1 MNKLVK
7 DSNFIS
13 IQKFIDKKVIDN
25 NGTLVGE
32 VKDLKVKLGQLD
44 IELIIAT
51 KTGEEMDIPWSDI
64 QSVEDFIILKKTV
77 KLPKSAAAPTPQPS
91 DTTICKNCGVETI
104 KRAKFCPKCGSDLK

>member
-1 MNKLVK
+1 MVK
-7 DSNFIS
+7 DSKFIS

-44 IELIIAT
+44 IELIITA

-77 KLPKSAAAPTPQPS
+77 KLPKSAAVPMPKPS
-91 DTTICKNCGVETI
+91 DTTICKNCGAETI
-104 KRAKFCPKCGSDLK
+104 KHAKFCPKCGSGLK